1 MDSGRYELA
10 IGVDRVLDDDID
22 DDEEAL
28 CRLKQQEERG
38 EYSGLLYHC
47 TIVPLYHVTTSKGC
61 TAMVVEACLF
71 SPDLIRAMSIQWG
84 VLLRAA
90 GDGRRTVG

>member
-22 DDEEAL
+22 DDDEEAL

-38 EYSGLLYHC
+38 EYGGLLYHC
-47 TIVPLYHVTTSKGC
+47 TIVPCHHVEGLYCDGC
-61 TAMVVEACLF
+61 GSMF
-71 SPDLIRAMSIQWG
+71 I
-84 VLLRAA
+84 
-90 GDGRRTVG
+90 